1 MKLHCEEKLIEKL
14 GDRDID
20 FAVEVFIV
28 ADRYGM
34 EVLRE
39 MALNLTSGNI
49 RKVKASDSF
58 RDLEEVLWNEILD
71 TTEKRGRVVKI
82 PQSYSQI

>member
-1 MKLHCEEKLIEKL
+1 M
-14 GDRDID
+14 
-20 FAVEVFIV
+20 

-39 MALNLTSGNI
+39 MALNLTPGNI
-49 RKVKASDSF
+49 RKVKASERF
-58 RDLEEVLWNEILD
+58 QDLEEELWNEILD

-82 PQSYSQI
+82 PPR